1 MTRIRSISM
10 CALMVAVT
18 GLFMVSCDFFKKQPD
33 IKEAKKAE
41 VTGKIA
47 EALAIYADVL
57 LASTP
62 SFTLP
67 DFNRSKF
74 LKPEQWRKEVEDYQV
89 WIHSAEQKIPEN
101 YQTALDGVMS
111 CNREENTANRLLR
124 LKTEEITVD
133 NFKKEWNRVFFAQM
147 AKVDSSH
154 EIISS
159 GAFSKKV
166 SYVKLSSP
174 KNYTYTIQLL
184 SLNNKRRIEAVL
196 YPETDVTF
204 MALPGEYLLLI
215 RSSVTFESGQLWIS
229 PYSSIPLT
237 VPQEASMITADL
249 MTRVSR

>member
-10 CALMVAVT
+10 CGLMVAVT
-18 GLFMVSCDFFKKQPD
+18 GLSMVSCDFFKKKPD

-47 EALAIYADVL
+47 DGLAIYADVL

-62 SFTLP
+62 SLTLP

-89 WIHSAEQKIPEN
+89 WIHSAEQKVHEN
-101 YQTALDGVMS
+101 YKAALDGVMS
-111 CNREENTANRLLR
+111 CKRDENASNRLLR

-133 NFKKEWNRVFFAQM
+133 NYKREWMRVFFAPM

-154 EIISS
+154 EIISN
-159 GAFSKKV
+159 GAFSKNV
-166 SYVKLSSP
+166 SYVKFSSP
-174 KNYTYTIQLL
+174 KSYTYTVQLV
-184 SLNNKRRIEAVL
+184 SLDNKRRIETVL

-204 MALPGEYLLLI
+204 MAAPGEYLLLI
-215 RSSVTFESGQLWIS
+215 RSSVTFESGQLWVS
-229 PYSSIPLT
+229 PYDIIPLT
-237 VPQEASMITADL
+237 VPGKASMITADL